1 MSIRAVL
8 YDMDGTVL
16 DTLED
21 LKNAVN
27 AALAAFGRPALTL
40 EQVRAYVGNG
50 SRRLIE
56 LALGEGAEAAEIDR
70 MLAWYKPWYDAHCRI
85 LTRPY
90 PGVLPLMERLK
101 AAGVRQAI
109 VSNKPDSAVR
119 TLACDFF
126 PGLAECAVGERESEG
141 VRRKPWPDML
151 NAVRAQMALPPE
163 DCLYVGD
170 SEVDILTAA
179 NAGLRCVSVSWGF
192 RSREQLIAAGAQ
204 ILVDTPEELGALIL
218 GVKREALAH
227 QAERF
232 E

>member
-1 MSIRAVL
+1 MRYRAVL

-16 DTLED
+16 DTLDD

-27 AALAAFGRPALTL
+27 AALTAFDRPTLTL

-56 LALGEGAEAAEIDR
+56 LALGEGADDAEIDR
-70 MLAWYKPWYDAHCRI
+70 ILAWYKPWYDAHCRI

-90 PGVLPLMERLK
+90 PGILPLMERLK

-119 TLACDFF
+119 ALAAEFF
-126 PGLAECAVGERESEG
+126 PGLAECAVGEREQEG

-151 NAVRAQMALPPE
+151 EAVRTQLALPRE

-170 SEVDILTAA
+170 SEVDLLTAA
-179 NAGLRCVSVSWGF
+179 NAGLRCVSVTWGF
-192 RSREQLIAAGAQ
+192 RSREQLLAAGAQ
-204 ILVDTPEELGALIL
+204 TLIDTPEEL
-218 GVKREALAH
+218 EALVLNN
-227 QAERF
+227 EKPL
-232 E
+232 

>member
-1 MSIRAVL
+1 MRYRAVL

-56 LALGEGAEAAEIDR
+56 LALGSDAATEEVDR

-90 PGVLPLMERLK
+90 PGILSLMERLR

-119 TLACDFF
+119 ALAADFF
-126 PGLAECAVGERESEG
+126 PGLAELAVGERESEG
-141 VRRKPWPDML
+141 IRRKPWPDML
-151 NAVRAQMALPPE
+151 DAVRGQMGLERA

-170 SEVDILTAA
+170 SEVDLLTAA
-179 NAGLRCVSVSWGF
+179 NAGLRCVSVTWGF
-192 RSREQLIAAGAQ
+192 RSREQLLAAGAGTL
-204 ILVDTPEELGALIL
+204 IDTPE
-218 GVKREALAH
+218 ALAELVLN
-227 QAERF
+227 A
-232 E
+232 

>member
-1 MSIRAVL
+1 MNYQAVL

-40 EQVRAYVGNG
+40 AQVRAYVGNG

-56 LALGEGAEAAEIDR
+56 LALGEGAAPEEIER

-119 TLACDFF
+119 ALADDFF

-179 NAGLRCVSVSWGF
+179 RAGLRCVSVTWGF
-192 RSREQLIAAGAQ
+192 RSREQLISAGAQ
-204 ILVDTPEELGALIL
+204 TLVDTPEELAELIL
-218 GVKREALAH
+218 HTKKPL
-227 QAERF
+227 
-232 E
+232 

>member
-1 MSIRAVL
+1 MTIRAVL

-27 AALAAFGRPALTL
+27 AAMAAFDQPPLTL
-40 EQVRAYVGNG
+40 EQVRRYVGNG

-56 LALGEGAEAAEIDR
+56 LALGEGTPDMEIERVLD
-70 MLAWYKPWYDAHCRI
+70 WYKPWYDAHCRI

-90 PGVLPLMERLK
+90 PGILPMMERLK
-101 AAGVRQAI
+101 AAGIRQAI

-119 TLACDFF
+119 ALAEDFF
-126 PGLAECAVGERESEG
+126 PGLAEQAVGEREREG
-141 VRRKPWPDML
+141 IRRKPWPDML
-151 NAVRAQMALPPE
+151 DAARERMGLARGN
-163 DCLYVGD
+163 CLYVGD

-192 RSREQLIAAGAQ
+192 RSREELLAAGAETL
-204 ILVDTPEELGALIL
+204 IDTPD
-218 GVKREALAH
+218 ALA
-227 QAERF
+227 ELVLGL
-232 E
+232 

>member
-1 MSIRAVL
+1 MSYRAVL

-27 AALAAFGRPALTL
+27 AALAAFGRSALTL

-56 LALGEGAEAAEIDR
+56 LALGEDASPEEIER

-90 PGVLPLMERLK
+90 PGILPLMERLK

-119 TLACDFF
+119 ALAADFF
-126 PGLAECAVGERESEG
+126 PGLAEFAVGERESEG
-141 VRRKPWPDML
+141 IRRKPWPDML
-151 NAVRAQMALPPE
+151 DAAREQMGLERE

-170 SEVDILTAA
+170 SEVDLLTAA
-179 NAGLRCVSVSWGF
+179 NAGLRCVSVTWGF
-192 RSREQLIAAGAQ
+192 RSREQLLAAGAGT
-204 ILVDTPEELGALIL
+204 LADTPEALAALIL
-218 GVKREALAH
+218 SHEH
-227 QAERF
+227 
-232 E
+232 

>member
-1 MSIRAVL
+1 MSVRAVI

-27 AALAAFGRPALTL
+27 AALEAFGRPALTL

-56 LALGEGAEAAEIDR
+56 LALGEGAAESEIER
-70 MLAWYKPWYDAHCRI
+70 MLAWYRPWYDAHCRI

-90 PGVLPLMERLK
+90 PGILPMMERLR

-119 TLACDFF
+119 ALAADFF
-126 PGLAECAVGERESEG
+126 PGLAELAVGERESEG
-141 VRRKPWPDML
+141 IRRKPWPDML
-151 NAVRAQMALPPE
+151 EAVRAQMGLE
-163 DCLYVGD
+163 RGECLYVGD

-192 RSREQLIAAGAQ
+192 RSREQLLAAGAAT
-204 ILVDTPEELGALIL
+204 LLDTPEQLAELVL
-218 GVKREALAH
+218 GL
-227 QAERF
+227 
-232 E
+232 

>member
-1 MSIRAVL
+1 MTGKAVL

-27 AALAAFGRPALTL
+27 AAMEAFGRPQLTL
-40 EQVRAYVGNG
+40 EQVRRYVGNG

-56 LALGEGAEAAEIDR
+56 LALGEGTPDAEIARVLD
-70 MLAWYKPWYDAHCRI
+70 WYKPWYDAHCRI
-85 LTRPY
+85 FTRPY
-90 PGVLPLMERLK
+90 PGILPMMERLK
-101 AAGVRQAI
+101 AAGIRQAI

-119 TLACDFF
+119 ALAAEFF
-126 PGLAECAVGERESEG
+126 PGLAEQAIGEREREG

-151 NAVRAQMALPPE
+151 DAARARMGLARG

-179 NAGLRCVSVSWGF
+179 NAGLRCVSVTWGF
-192 RSREQLIAAGAQ
+192 RSREELLRAGAEV
-204 ILVDTPEELGALIL
+204 LADTPEEL
-218 GVKREALAH
+218 
-227 QAERF
+227 AELVLSAKH
-232 E
+232 

>member
-1 MSIRAVL
+1 MSYRAVL

-27 AALAAFGRPALTL
+27 AALAAFGRPVLTL
-40 EQVRAYVGNG
+40 EQVRSYVGNG

-56 LALGEGAEAAEIDR
+56 LALGSDAAQAEIDR

-90 PGVLPLMERLK
+90 PGILPLMECLK
-101 AAGVRQAI
+101 SAGVRQAI

-119 TLACDFF
+119 ALAADFF
-126 PGLAECAVGERESEG
+126 PGLAELAVGERESEG
-141 VRRKPWPDML
+141 IRRKPWPDML
-151 NAVRAQMALPPE
+151 DAARSQMGLARE

-179 NAGLRCVSVSWGF
+179 NAGLRCVSVTWGF
-192 RSREQLIAAGAQ
+192 RSREQLLAAGAET
-204 ILVDTPEELGALIL
+204 LVDTPESLAALVL
-218 GVKREALAH
+218 SAAH
-227 QAERF
+227 
-232 E
+232 

>member
-1 MSIRAVL
+1 MKYQAVL

-27 AALAAFGRPALTL
+27 AALAAFGRPPLTL
-40 EQVRAYVGNG
+40 GQVRAYVGNG

-56 LALGEGAEAAEIDR
+56 LALGEGAAPEEVDR

-119 TLACDFF
+119 ALADEFF
-126 PGLAECAVGERESEG
+126 PGLVEFVVGEREREG
-141 VRRKPWPDML
+141 IRRKPWPDML

-163 DCLYVGD
+163 ECLYVGD

-179 NAGLRCVSVSWGF
+179 RAGLRCVSVSWGF
-192 RSREQLIAAGAQ
+192 RSREQLLAAGAQ
-204 ILVDTPEELGALIL
+204 TLVDTPEELGDFIL
-218 GVKREALAH
+218 ASP
-227 QAERF
+227 
-232 E
+232 

>member
-1 MSIRAVL
+1 MSYLAVL

-27 AALAAFGRPALTL
+27 AALAAFGRPVLTL
-40 EQVRAYVGNG
+40 EQVRSYVGNG

-56 LALGEGAEAAEIDR
+56 LALGSDAAQAEIDR

-90 PGVLPLMERLK
+90 PGVPDMMERLK
-101 AAGVRQAI
+101 AAGLRQAI

-119 TLACDFF
+119 ALAADFF
-126 PGLAECAVGERESEG
+126 PGLAELAVGERESEG
-141 VRRKPWPDML
+141 IRRQPWPDML
-151 NAVRAQMALPPE
+151 DAARSQMGLARE

-179 NAGLRCVSVSWGF
+179 NAGLRCVSVTWGF
-192 RSREQLIAAGAQ
+192 RSREQLLAAGAET
-204 ILVDTPEELGALIL
+204 LVDTPESLAALVL
-218 GVKREALAH
+218 SAAH
-227 QAERF
+227 
-232 E
+232 

>member
-1 MSIRAVL
+1 MRYRAVL

-56 LALGEGAEAAEIDR
+56 LALGSDAATEEVDR

-90 PGVLPLMERLK
+90 PGILPLMERLK
-101 AAGVRQAI
+101 AAGLRQAI

-119 TLACDFF
+119 ALAADFF
-126 PGLAECAVGERESEG
+126 PGLAEFAVGERESEG
-141 VRRKPWPDML
+141 IRRKPWPDML
-151 NAVRAQMALPPE
+151 DAVRGQMGLERA

-170 SEVDILTAA
+170 SEVDLLTAA
-179 NAGLRCVSVSWGF
+179 NAGLRCVSVTWGF
-192 RSREQLIAAGAQ
+192 RSREQLLAAGAETL
-204 ILVDTPEELGALIL
+204 IDTPE
-218 GVKREALAH
+218 ALAELVLN
-227 QAERF
+227 A
-232 E
+232 

>member
-56 LALGEGAEAAEIDR
+56 LALGEGAEIDR

-119 TLACDFF
+119 ALAGDFF

>member
-1 MSIRAVL
+1 MNYRAVL

-40 EQVRAYVGNG
+40 AQVRAYVGNG

-56 LALGEGAEAAEIDR
+56 LALGEGAAPEEIDR

-90 PGVLPLMERLK
+90 PGVLLLMERLR

-119 TLACDFF
+119 ALADEFF
-126 PGLAECAVGERESEG
+126 PGLVEFAVGEREREG
-141 VRRKPWPDML
+141 IRRKPWPDML

-163 DCLYVGD
+163 ECLYVGD

-179 NAGLRCVSVSWGF
+179 RAGLRCVSVSWGF
-192 RSREQLIAAGAQ
+192 RSREQLLAAGAQ
-204 ILVDTPEELGALIL
+204 TLVDTPEELGDFIL
-218 GVKREALAH
+218 ASP
-227 QAERF
+227 
-232 E
+232 